1 MRNILLI
8 IISCSFINLF
18 AQDSLNSKKNP
29 KWSLSFTIDN
39 NYNYRYVRKPNFL
52 EYGYSTNF
60 DYTQKDRDY
69 LDTCNIACS
78 MKSFSIK
85 FDRKIW
91 KFIGL
96 QSGLIYG
103 RKGYMGCRTVAINGF
118 GISRLYY
125 TNMPLTNITVPL
137 GLVFS
142 KSAVKNKLFFSM
154 NTGIE
159 VNFNTKEYDRYQ
171 RKGNIEYEKQGLF
184 GFRSL
189 KNIDNKT
196 PYEPNEPGTVGFAQ
210 YYLGFNIKFKIF
222 NSIYI
227 TAEYNYVSDFKFYG
241 VTEYLHVRT
250 YAYERKSY
258 IHRYGGGIGF
268 MF

>member
-1 MRNILLI
+1 MKMLCFLI
-8 IISCSFINLF
+8 INTIFCFEIVN
-18 AQDSLNSKKNP
+18 AQDSLKSIKKT
-29 KWSLSFTIDN
+29 KWCLSFTIDN
-39 NYNYRYVRKPNFL
+39 NYNFRYVRVPSGKDN
-52 EYGYSTNF
+52 SA
-60 DYTQKDRDY
+60 QKWDY

-91 KFIGL
+91 KFLGL
-96 QSGLIYG
+96 QSGLTYG
-103 RKGYMGCRTVAINGF
+103 RKGYMGCRTVAFNDI

-125 TNMPLTNITVPL
+125 TSMPLTNITVPI
-137 GLVFS
+137 GLVFN
-142 KSAVKNKLFFSM
+142 KSALKNKLFLSM
-154 NTGIE
+154 NTGME
-159 VNFNTKEYDRYQ
+159 LNFNDKEYDRYD
-171 RKGNIEYEKQGLF
+171 RKGNIEYEKQGFF

-189 KNIDNKT
+189 KNTDNKT
-196 PYEPNEPGTVGFAQ
+196 PYEPNEQGILGFAQ
-210 YYLGFNIKFKIF
+210 YYLGFNLKFKIF
-222 NSIYI
+222 NATYI
-227 TAEYNYVSDFKFYG
+227 TAEYNYVSDFKFYE